1 MRGTKKRQMASETV
15 QTAYEAA
22 AEMWSRDMLLFRFL
36 DMLVGGDREVER
48 FDIIDAMRRESKGN
62 LDMHGYAHRKQTVHQ
77 VSCCSSP
84 KHSKVTLN
92 GHIYRD
98 SGQAPVS
105 SSSSSSSSSHRP
117 PTQPA
122 GQAPRQQKASSR
134 NRIVHAAA
142 LNALAARAG
151 VERLCG

>member
-1 MRGTKKRQMASETV
+1 MASETA
-15 QTAYEAA
+15 QAAYEAA
-22 AEMWSRDMLLFRFL
+22 AEMWSRDMLLFWFL

-98 SGQAPVS
+98 SSQAPVS
-105 SSSSSSSSSHRP
+105 SSSSSSSSSRRP
-117 PTQPA
+117 PSQPA